1 MAHEGPRRL
10 ALVATWLAFAVA
22 AAGGGVLL
30 VAAIVELVNGQPGM
44 SLVDAYWIG
53 RLPWT
58 PIGVGMALFGATAA
72 VVTGLPAAWLVGG
85 RFARTVAT
93 AATLP
98 VGLWWIFSP
107 MLPVG
112 GACCGP
118 RPGYDPITLAY
129 SLPESALLLV
139 IAPAVASAVALWLD
153 RARRTTPA
161 APDFRTA
168 SGA

>member
-1 MAHEGPRRL
+1 MVHEGLARL
-10 ALVATWLAFAVA
+10 ALGATRLAFAVTV
-22 AAGGGVLL
+22 AGCAILL
-30 VAAIVELVNGQPGM
+30 AAAIVELATGEAGM

-72 VVTGLPAAWLVGG
+72 VVAGLPAAWLVGG
-85 RFARTVAT
+85 RLARTVAT

-98 VGLWWIFSP
+98 VGLWWLFTP
-107 MLPVG
+107 MIPVG

-118 RPGYDPITLAY
+118 RPAYDPITLAY

-139 IAPAVASAVALWLD
+139 ITPALASAVALWLD
-153 RARRTTPA
+153 RPRRTAPA
-161 APDFRTA
+161 APDFRTV